1 MKKILQINVTANV
14 GSTGR
19 IAEGIGSV
27 AISNGANSY
36 IAYGRDFSPSCS
48 QLVSIGT
55 NSSVLF
61 HVVQSRLFDNHGL
74 GSKVATKDFVKTLE
88 EISPD
93 IIHLHN
99 IHGYYL
105 NYQILF
111 EHLSR
116 TNIPIVWTLHDC
128 WPITG
133 HCAYFDLVGCEK
145 WKTLCYSCPQI
156 RTYPKSLF
164 TDHSSCNYN
173 LKKEIFTSVA
183 DRLTLVPVSMWLE
196 GYIKSSFLKDCQI
209 SVIHNG
215 INVSLFSPTYSGNI
229 GIDMSAL
236 KDKTIILGVANPWSK
251 RKGLDDFFKLSN
263 LLPSDEYS
271 IILVGLSTK
280 QMRNLPANIIGIK
293 TVHEAKGLAYLY
305 SISNVL
311 VNPTYED
318 NYPTVNL
325 EAISCG
331 TPVITYNT
339 GGSPESIVENQTG
352 FIVEKGNLT
361 EVVKAI
367 DFIKNRGK
375 ESFVHPC
382 RSYAENHFD
391 QNICFEKYIELYQ
404 SLLKNTKI

>member
-1 MKKILQINVTANV
+1 MNVFQINVTSNV

-19 IAEGIGSV
+19 IAEGIGNKILSQGWE
-27 AISNGANSY
+27 SH
-36 IAYGRDFSPSCS
+36 IAYGRKSSES
-48 QLVSIGT
+48 QSHSVKIGSFYDSIR
-55 NSSVLF
+55 
-61 HVVQSRLFDNHGL
+61 HVAQSRLLDMHGL
-74 GSKVATKDFVKTLE
+74 GSSMATRAF
-88 EISPD
+88 ISKLNIEKPD

-105 NYQILF
+105 NYKILF
-111 EHLSR
+111 EYLRKIH
-116 TNIPIVWTLHDC
+116 TPVVWTLHDC

-293 TVHEAKGLAYLY
+293 TVHEAKDLAYLY

>member
-1 MKKILQINVTANV
+1 
-14 GSTGR
+14 
-19 IAEGIGSV
+19 
-27 AISNGANSY
+27 
-36 IAYGRDFSPSCS
+36 
-48 QLVSIGT
+48 
-55 NSSVLF
+55 
-61 HVVQSRLFDNHGL
+61 
-74 GSKVATKDFVKTLE
+74 
-88 EISPD
+88 
-93 IIHLHN
+93 
-99 IHGYYL
+99 
-105 NYQILF
+105 
-111 EHLSR
+111 
-116 TNIPIVWTLHDC
+116 
-128 WPITG
+128 
-133 HCAYFDLVGCEK
+133 
-145 WKTLCYSCPQI
+145 
-156 RTYPKSLF
+156 
-164 TDHSSCNYN
+164 
-173 LKKEIFTSVA
+173 
-183 DRLTLVPVSMWLE
+183 MWLE

-293 TVHEAKGLAYLY
+293 TVHEAKDLAYLY

-339 GGSPESIVENQTG
+339 GGSPESIVESQTG
-352 FIVEKGNLT
+352 FIVEKG
-361 EVVKAI
+361 I
-367 DFIKNRGK
+367 
-375 ESFVHPC
+375 
-382 RSYAENHFD
+382 
-391 QNICFEKYIELYQ
+391 
-404 SLLKNTKI
+404 